1 MQPSRRPGPRRTA
14 GHNGCGHPESS
25 RVTGY
30 VPPRDGILLVSASLT
45 EARHDLAVVH
55 CARQV
60 RDARLVHRV
69 CGHDADLV
77 QVDVLYLLNPVLP
90 FPSMPQFLGGMTMR
104 CGEPDTLPYVSAAAT
119 YINQSGGHAGGEGST
134 FVDLCSRINP
144 IRAGVGGPRPRLLC
158 ATWPYSAIETLRS
171 VYCRDGPV
179 IDQCVVMVVWRKCY

>member
-119 YINQSGGHAGGEGST
+119 YINQSGGHAGGGAPHSWIYVAASIPDALGSAVRGRAFCVQRGPT
-134 FVDLCSRINP
+134 PPSRRCGACIVAMDQSL
-144 IRAGVGGPRPRLLC
+144 I
-158 ATWPYSAIETLRS
+158 SA
-171 VYCRDGPV
+171 
-179 IDQCVVMVVWRKCY
+179 